1 MPTDQLEDL
10 ITQAEAARLRNVSRE
25 AIYGL
30 VARGKLGVVE
40 IGGQKFVRRSEVE
53 GYQPEVGGRPKTQ
66 AARNRPGVGRPPNPK
81 PKAAKPAS
89 RSSRKKAE
97 AKP

>member
-1 MPTDQLEDL
+1 MPTNELEDL

-30 VARGKLGVVE
+30 VARGKLNVVE

-53 GYQPEVGGRPKTQ
+53 NYTPEIGGRPPKDTTHQLNQ
-66 AARNRPGVGRPPNPK
+66 AFR
-81 PKAAKPAS
+81 KAAGERPAGK
-89 RSSRKKAE
+89 RNGTKKGS
-97 AKP
+97 KK